1 MAEVLTVELD
11 LRWADTDQYGH
22 VNNVSLVRFVEEARI
37 RAIGLPDQPSGFGD
51 PPPVLA
57 VLEPGTFTIV
67 AGQRFEYRQEL
78 GYHGQR
84 VLAELWFSQIG
95 SRSLTLACRLLD
107 VSRSTEYLVATVTV
121 VIMDAASRR
130 PRALTDAET
139 AHLNRYLG
147 PAVDFR

>member
-22 VNNVSLVRFVEEARI
+22 VNNVSLVRLVEEARI
-37 RAIGLPDQPSGFGD
+37 RAIGLPDQPSGFGN

-57 VLEPGTFTIV
+57 ALEPGTFTIV

-95 SRSLTLACRLLD
+95 SRSVTLACRLLD
-107 VSRSTEYLVATVTV
+107 LSRTVEFLVATVTI
-121 VIMDAASRR
+121 VIMDAAARR
-130 PRALTDAET
+130 PRALTDTES
-139 AHLNRYLG
+139 AHLARYLG